1 MLVDAKIRASDKDL
15 PVILNNYRNLQ
26 DLSVRYIYAQ
36 LLVEIWNKFNNQ
48 DHVGKDLSNGKS
60 LEVYL
65 LISQKND
72 KKRKEQKILRTVS
85 VRWYSFCCPR
95 EPYYCN
101 NLSTYLGTD
110 LVLKFQ
116 LMTFG
121 FSKFPLFGIPF
132 ILLIFNR

>member
-1 MLVDAKIRASDKDL
+1 MNNLFTYCGLVDAKIRASDKDL

-72 KKRKEQKILRTVS
+72 KKRKERKILRTVS
-85 VRWYSFCCPR
+85 VR
-95 EPYYCN
+95 
-101 NLSTYLGTD
+101 
-110 LVLKFQ
+110 
-116 LMTFG
+116 
-121 FSKFPLFGIPF
+121 
-132 ILLIFNR
+132 